1 MTRPGRQVR
10 TGLLRRRAGGGSLPF
25 TGVPSNFRDKLCP
38 GQGFLEVAGMATV
51 VRIGTRR
58 SSLALAQAE
67 ETRRRLAA
75 AHPALAAS
83 GAIEIAVIRT
93 TGDRVED
100 RPLCEIGVKGLFTKE
115 IEDELL
121 DGSLDLAVHSMKDT
135 PTKLR
140 DGLMIGA
147 LLPRDDPRDT
157 LFARDGAFEGAG
169 SLAALKPGLRGRH
182 LQPAPLGAGC
192 CHCARICASCRSAAM
207 STLVWPS
214 SMPGRSTP
222 PCSP

>member
-1 MTRPGRQVR
+1 VPQRARPR
-10 TGLLRRRAGGGSLPF
+10 
-25 TGVPSNFRDKLCP
+25 
-38 GQGFLEVAGMATV
+38 
-51 VRIGTRR
+51 
-58 SSLALAQAE
+58 QAE

-121 DGSLDLAVHSMKDT
+121 DGSVDLAVHSMKDT

-140 DGLMIGA
+140 DG
-147 LLPRDDPRDT
+147 
-157 LFARDGAFEGAG
+157 
-169 SLAALKPGLRGRH
+169 
-182 LQPAPLGAGC
+182 
-192 CHCARICASCRSAAM
+192 
-207 STLVWPS
+207 
-214 SMPGRSTP
+214 
-222 PCSP
+222 

>member
-58 SSLALAQAE
+58 SALALAQAE

-75 AHPALAAS
+75 AHPALGAS

-121 DGSLDLAVHSMKDT
+121 DGSLDLAVHSMNDT
-135 PTKLR
+135 PTTLR

-147 LLPRDDPRDT
+147 LLPREDPRDA

-169 SLAALKPGLRGRH
+169 SLAALKPGSVVGTSSLRR
-182 LQPAPLGAGC
+182 
-192 CHCARICASCRSAAM
+192 
-207 STLVWPS
+207 
-214 SMPGRSTP
+214 
-222 PCSP
+222 

>member
-58 SSLALAQAE
+58 SALALAQAE

-140 DGLMIGA
+140 
-147 LLPRDDPRDT
+147 
-157 LFARDGAFEGAG
+157 EG
-169 SLAALKPGLRGRH
+169 
-182 LQPAPLGAGC
+182 
-192 CHCARICASCRSAAM
+192 
-207 STLVWPS
+207 
-214 SMPGRSTP
+214 
-222 PCSP
+222 